1 MLLTVKKYIL
11 RPIFFVVFLSCIAGI
26 ALLHPGLPPTHDGE
40 YHIIRFYEF
49 NKTLQGGD
57 LYPRW
62 ASDLN
67 KGYGVPLFN
76 YVYPLPNYVA
86 SFLHV
91 FGISFIYAFKLSM
104 FLAILLGG
112 IFIYLW
118 TKMFWGSPGGV
129 VSSVFYTFAPYHFLD
144 IYIRGSIGEVWALAF
159 FPAFLWS
166 TTELFQKK
174 KAVFVILSGIFLSL
188 IIFSHNI
195 LALMF
200 MPVAISYMTFMIIL
214 SKQKLYAIRYSLYAF
229 FLGFGLSAIFWLPA
243 LLEIKYVTGL
253 QIYDIKNNFPEF
265 YQLLIPSWG
274 TGFSGGDVQN
284 QMSFQIGI
292 ANLGA
297 ILGSIA
303 YVYFGIKRKDKDIS
317 VTIFFLIWLA
327 FVLFLMLKNSLF
339 LWEKI
344 VFMHY
349 FQFPWRFLSLVILF
363 CAFLAGSIVRIGKKK
378 IVAFTMIFF
387 SVILGI
393 GYAKP
398 AFYHYRDDN
407 YYITRS
413 NFIDGTNSPGNL
425 FNTIWF
431 NQELKKQKIIISIKD
446 RKIIS
451 TVIKPTTYTVTL
463 FLKSDSNLTV
473 NTAYFPGWEV
483 FVDGKKTNIFITN
496 KGLISF
502 FLDQGSHEVKIQFND
517 TIPRKIGKIIT
528 LVFFTGLLF
537 ILIRKRNDIM

>member
-1 MLLTVKKYIL
+1 
-11 RPIFFVVFLSCIAGI
+11 
-26 ALLHPGLPPTHDGE
+26 
-40 YHIIRFYEF
+40 
-49 NKTLQGGD
+49 
-57 LYPRW
+57 
-62 ASDLN
+62 
-67 KGYGVPLFN
+67 
-76 YVYPLPNYVA
+76 
-86 SFLHV
+86 
-91 FGISFIYAFKLSM
+91 
-104 FLAILLGG
+104 
-112 IFIYLW
+112 
-118 TKMFWGSPGGV
+118 
-129 VSSVFYTFAPYHFLD
+129 
-144 IYIRGSIGEVWALAF
+144 
-159 FPAFLWS
+159 
-166 TTELFQKK
+166 
-174 KAVFVILSGIFLSL
+174 
-188 IIFSHNI
+188 
-195 LALMF
+195 
-200 MPVAISYMTFMIIL
+200 
-214 SKQKLYAIRYSLYAF
+214 
-229 FLGFGLSAIFWLPA
+229 
-243 LLEIKYVTGL
+243 
-253 QIYDIKNNFPEF
+253 
-265 YQLLIPSWG
+265 
-274 TGFSGGDVQN
+274 
-284 QMSFQIGI
+284 
-292 ANLGA
+292 
-297 ILGSIA
+297 
-303 YVYFGIKRKDKDIS
+303 
-317 VTIFFLIWLA
+317 
-327 FVLFLMLKNSLF
+327 
-339 LWEKI
+339 
-344 VFMHY
+344 
-349 FQFPWRFLSLVILF
+349 
-363 CAFLAGSIVRIGKKK
+363 
-378 IVAFTMIFF
+378 MIFF